1 MKCLECDV
9 DVKIPEDFLE
19 GEIVSC
25 IDCGTSYEIFRDKS
39 GSVQIKPAKVE
50 GEDWGE

>member
-1 MKCLECDV
+1 MKCLECDG
-9 DVKIPEDFLE
+9 DVKIPVDVLE

-25 IDCGTSYEIFRDKS
+25 VDCGTSYEIVMGEK
-39 GSVQIKPAKVE
+39 GSVQIKPAKIE